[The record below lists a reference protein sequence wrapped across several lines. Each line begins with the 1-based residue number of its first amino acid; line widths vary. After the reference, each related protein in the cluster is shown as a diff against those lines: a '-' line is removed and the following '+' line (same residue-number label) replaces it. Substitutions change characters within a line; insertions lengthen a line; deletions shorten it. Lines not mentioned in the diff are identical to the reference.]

1 MALCARSLSVPVTMV
16 TSVKDIHSQMLSITY
31 RMCSKTAWLGWKGCI
46 IMGGGGG
53 GGAGGGPAGSRADVM
68 GGGGGIGIDGGGTM
82 DVCVVC
88 W

>member
-1 MALCARSLSVPVTMV
+1 MALCALNLSVPVTMV

-31 RMCSKTAWLGWKGCI
+31 RMCSRTAWLGWKGCI
-46 IMGGGGG
+46 IMGGG

-68 GGGGGIGIDGGGTM
+68 GGGGGIGIDGGGGTM
-82 DVCVVC
+82 DVCVGC

>member
-1 MALCARSLSVPVTMV
+1 MALCALSLSVPVTMV

-31 RMCSKTAWLGWKGCI
+31 RMCSSTAWLGWNGCI
-46 IMGGGGG
+46 IMGG

-68 GGGGGIGIDGGGTM
+68 GGGGGIGIDGGGGTM
-82 DVCVVC
+82 DVCVGC

>member
-1 MALCARSLSVPVTMV
+1 MALCALNLSVPVTMV

-31 RMCSKTAWLGWKGCI
+31 RMCSRTAWLGWKGCI
-46 IMGGGGG
+46 IMG
-53 GGAGGGPAGSRADVM
+53 GGGPAGSRADVM

-82 DVCVVC
+82 DVCVGC

>member
-1 MALCARSLSVPVTMV
+1 MALCALSLSVPVTMV

-31 RMCSKTAWLGWKGCI
+31 RMCSSTAWLGWKGCI
-46 IMGGGGG
+46 IMGGG

-68 GGGGGIGIDGGGTM
+68 GGGGGIGIDGGGGTM
-82 DVCVVC
+82 DVCVGC